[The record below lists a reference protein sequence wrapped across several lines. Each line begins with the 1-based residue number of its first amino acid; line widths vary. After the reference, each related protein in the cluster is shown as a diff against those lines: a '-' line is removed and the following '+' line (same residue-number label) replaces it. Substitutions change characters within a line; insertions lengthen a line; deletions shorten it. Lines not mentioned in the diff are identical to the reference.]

1 VLIDRDNWAL
11 HRPWVVLAVLGAVAA
26 SVWYFM
32 VSATADSWPG
42 GSSVPGFTFGI
53 LGGAICLFEMLL
65 WWRKKVRTWRIGRA
79 QVWLRAH
86 IWLGLLSVP
95 LLVFHSG
102 FRFGGPLSTVLMVLF
117 LVVIGSGV
125 WGLILQQLLP
135 KTMLHEVPAETIYSQ
150 IDRIVAQGAAESERL
165 VLATCGPEPGA
176 TTAAA
181 AAEEEEAAATGFLTI
196 GAVRIAGSVQGK
208 VLQTRVP
215 SQPVPG
221 TEALRSFFVER
232 VRPYLLHGNRSDS
245 PLRYPARSAGLFR
258 NLRTLLP
265 EAATSAVDV
274 LEGAVH
280 QRRELDRQA
289 RLHFWMHNWLW
300 FHLPLAAAL
309 IVLMLIHTFVAV
321 KYW

>member
-1 VLIDRDNWAL
+1 VLIDRDNWPL
-11 HRPWVVLAVLGAVAA
+11 HRPWVLLALVAAVAA
-26 SVWYFM
+26 SFWYFT
-32 VSATADSWPG
+32 VSARTDAWPG

-53 LGGAICLFEMLL
+53 VGGLICLFEMLL

-117 LVVIGSGV
+117 LVVIVSGV
-125 WGLILQQLLP
+125 WGLIMQQLLP

-150 IDRIVAQGAAESERL
+150 IDRIVAQLAVESERL
-165 VLATCGPEPGA
+165 VLATCGPASGEE
-176 TTAAA
+176 AAA

-196 GAVRIAGSVQGK
+196 GAVRVAGQVQGK

-221 TEALRSFFVER
+221 TEALRVFFIER
-232 VRPYLLHGNRSDS
+232 VRPYLIYGRHSDS
-245 PLRYPARSAGLFR
+245 PLRFPARSAGLFR

-265 EAATSAVDV
+265 ATAHESVDA
-274 LEGAVH
+274 LEGAAD

-289 RLHFWMHNWLW
+289 RMHFWLHNWLW
-300 FHLPLAAAL
+300 LHLPLAAAL
-309 IVLMLIHTFVAV
+309 IVLMFIHTFVAI